1 MVLVR
6 IKGNNT
12 IITRRT
18 DGLVSFVAI
27 GALLH
32 TKS

>member
-1 MVLVR
+1 MVLIR
-6 IKGNNT
+6 IKGNDS
-12 IITRRT
+12 IITGRT
-18 DGLVSFVAI
+18 DSLVGFVAI